1 MELSVERT
9 DNGIV
14 TVAVSG
20 EVDMNTSPEV
30 RNTLTPLFS
39 EEPKALMVDLSGVGY
54 MDSSGVATLVEGL
67 QWSHRSQIPFRLY
80 GMAPAVKSVFRMAR
94 LESLFEIFD
103 TREAAL
109 EDLV

>member
-1 MELSVERT
+1 
-9 DNGIV
+9 
-14 TVAVSG
+14 
-20 EVDMNTSPEV
+20 
-30 RNTLTPLFS
+30 
-39 EEPKALMVDLSGVGY
+39 

-80 GMAPAVKSVFRMAR
+80 GMLPAVESVFRMAR

>member
-1 MELSVERT
+1 MELSVNRADT
-9 DNGIV
+9 GIV

-20 EVDMNTSPEV
+20 EVDMNTSLEV
-30 RNTLTPLFS
+30 RSTLTPLFA
-39 EEPKALMVDLSGVGY
+39 EQPKALVVDLSGVQY

-67 QWSHRSQIPFRLY
+67 QWSHRSRIPFRLC
-80 GMAPAVKSVFRMAR
+80 GMTTAVKDVFEMAR